1 MSRAIEYLSATVG
14 RAGER
19 CGERV
24 ALLGVA
30 ATGGRSAAHA
40 RALRMWWSDVR
51 LFGKF
56 RQFQDAS

>member
-14 RAGER
+14 LAGER
-19 CGERV
+19 CGERI

-30 ATGGRSAAHA
+30 ATDGRSAAHA
-40 RALRMWWSDVR
+40 RAWRMWWSVVR

-56 RQFQDAS
+56 RQLQNTS